1 MCGRVVGVNTFVV
14 QGPLRNLNFA
24 LATDDLLAFL
34 ADTPAAPVV
43 TGDAC
48 VPLVARPTPVPVAAG
63 Q

>member
-34 ADTPAAPVV
+34 ADTPAQAQVS
-43 TGDAC
+43 DADC
-48 VPLVARPTPVPVAAG
+48 TPLVSRAVPVPAA